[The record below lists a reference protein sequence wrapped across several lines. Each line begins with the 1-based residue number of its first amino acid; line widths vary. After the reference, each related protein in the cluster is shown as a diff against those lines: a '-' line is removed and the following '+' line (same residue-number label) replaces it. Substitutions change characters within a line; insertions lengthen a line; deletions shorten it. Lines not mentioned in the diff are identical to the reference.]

1 MVQVMLV
8 RDGLCE
14 RHDDSLTCGYIHL
27 PHLSTMFVDNS
38 HAMEGVHDPVLSYRF
53 LHCIS
58 SRGERDGKLINLVSV
73 ITLV

>member
-14 RHDDSLTCGYIHL
+14 RHDDSLTCGLVYRIFFNTDYRQLAH
-27 PHLSTMFVDNS
+27 TMECAELV
-38 HAMEGVHDPVLSYRF
+38 F

-58 SRGERDGKLINLVSV
+58 
-73 ITLV
+73 